1 MANSIQQDLT
11 NLSIKEIDLGTILY
25 LGAILIIAYLAVRVL
40 SWVLMRLSERAGV
53 YRISVT
59 MAIPLLKIA
68 IYTTTL
74 YLFVTAIIEP
84 SLSQLT
90 LFAGFFGAALG
101 FGLKDLFADI
111 IGGIVVTFE
120 RPYQIGDK
128 ITIDD
133 HYGEVI
139 DIGLRSTRI
148 RTPSDSIV
156 TIPNYLIFDQS
167 VSSANAGKTEMMVV
181 IDLFIDPESDAELA
195 MNILKDAV
203 VTSKYVYITANRP
216 FTILLDDFPF
226 YKRVRA
232 KAYVNDLRYE
242 FEFMS
247 EVTRRAWIA
256 YSREGIRPPQV
267 QRILPET
274 AGQTERINTSPARK
288 SINEQRS
295 VESQGG
301 SSKP

>member
-1 MANSIQQDLT
+1 MANGIQPDLT
-11 NLSIKEIDLGTILY
+11 NLSIREIDVGTILY
-25 LGAILIIAYLAVRVL
+25 IGAVLVIAYLAARML

-68 IYTTTL
+68 IYTTAL

-90 LFAGFFGAALG
+90 VFAGFFGAALG
-101 FGLKDLFADI
+101 FGLKDVFADI
-111 IGGIVVTFE
+111 IGGLVITFE

-128 ITIDD
+128 IAIKE

-148 RTPSDSIV
+148 RTPFDSVV
-156 TIPNYLIFDQS
+156 TIPNFIIFDQS

-181 IDLFIDPESDAELA
+181 IDLFIDPESNAELA
-195 MNILKDAV
+195 MDILKDAV
-203 VTSKYVYITANRP
+203 VTSKYVYITEHRP
-216 FTILLDDFPF
+216 YTILLDDFPF

-242 FEFMS
+242 FEFLS
-247 EVTRRAWIA
+247 EVTRRAWMA
-256 YSREGIRPPQV
+256 YAREGIRPPQV

-274 AGQTERINTSPARK
+274 AGQTARISESPARK
-288 SINEQRS
+288 GINERRS
-295 VESQGG
+295 VESQEE
-301 SSKP
+301 